1 MSRLPR
7 ALDRATDCL
16 VTRGRVA
23 AVTRREAVG
32 VAAGVHEVRE
42 VLHFLVK
49 GHDVVLWCLHRSKAH
64 RCDGRPLIDDELDL
78 QDADLAGGGAPVRDV
93 SPGPVVRSL
102 LLVLVLGCW
111 DRFGFGSGC
120 QGLLPRRHC
129 SADADAVQQRAQGG
143 EPVGGW
149 RHASRHS
156 WGVLLC
162 CRPWCCRSVLLYCT
176 VLALNSATEAEW
188 DVGVKTEDQTC

>member
-1 MSRLPR
+1 MAARLLRELRDREAIEEATRHLSRLPR

-78 QDADLAGGGAPVRDV
+78 QDADLAGGGTPLGPEDADLAGGGTPL
-93 SPGPVVRSL
+93 GPVVRSL
-102 LLVLVLGCW
+102 LI
-111 DRFGFGSGC
+111 
-120 QGLLPRRHC
+120 
-129 SADADAVQQRAQGG
+129 GG
-143 EPVGGW
+143 
-149 RHASRHS
+149 
-156 WGVLLC
+156 
-162 CRPWCCRSVLLYCT
+162 
-176 VLALNSATEAEW
+176 
-188 DVGVKTEDQTC
+188 